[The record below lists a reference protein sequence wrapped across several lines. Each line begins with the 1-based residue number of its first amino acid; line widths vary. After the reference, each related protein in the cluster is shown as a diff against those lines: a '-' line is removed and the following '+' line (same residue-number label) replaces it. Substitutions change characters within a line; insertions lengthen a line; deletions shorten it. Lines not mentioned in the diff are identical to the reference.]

1 MGIETAG
8 GVMTALIPRNTTIPT
23 KKSQTFSTYADN
35 QPGVLIQVYQGERK
49 MTKDNHKLGEF
60 HLSGIPPM
68 PRGVPQIE
76 ITYDLDANGILNVS
90 AVEKSSGKENK
101 ITITNDNGSLSKE
114 DIDRMLSEAEKFKEE
129 DEAHAAKVL
138 AKNELENLCYSYK
151 NTLND
156 EKLKDNF
163 EESDKTT
170 IEEKVKECIEWLD
183 NNLNVEKSEYEE
195 KKKELEEVCQPIM
208 MKAYQKNMPQGG
220 AGGGMPAG
228 MNMGGAMPGGMP
240 GGMPAGMNMGGMGGA
255 MGQEKQEDEPQIDE
269 VD

>member
-1 MGIETAG
+1 M
-8 GVMTALIPRNTTIPT
+8 
-23 KKSQTFSTYADN
+23 
-35 QPGVLIQVYQGERK
+35 
-49 MTKDNHKLGEF
+49 
-60 HLSGIPPM
+60 
-68 PRGVPQIE
+68 
-76 ITYDLDANGILNVS
+76 
-90 AVEKSSGKENK
+90 
-101 ITITNDNGSLSKE
+101 
-114 DIDRMLSEAEKFKEE
+114 
-129 DEAHAAKVL
+129 
-138 AKNELENLCYSYK
+138 
-151 NTLND
+151 ND

-170 IEEKVKECIEWLD
+170 VEEKVKECIEWLD

-220 AGGGMPAG
+220 GGGMPGAMPAG
-228 MNMGGAMPGGMP
+228 MNMGGAMP